1 MDAPIETHS
10 YHDSS
15 ALTRQVYQAM
25 ERAGIDAEAFMAQ
38 LGLSPEAIEQRD
50 RRTLHE
56 RIPYFWE
63 RLEEETGDSNIGLH
77 VGRFLPT
84 FGGEVLEYLFLSS
97 TTFGEGLDR
106 ALRFQALLSGA
117 GLGSLSRD
125 GHTAVLTIDS
135 ALPAV
140 NANRHLYECLSQGVI
155 KFFRCVTDDGF
166 RPQCLTFVAQAPDNT
181 QEAES
186 LIGCPLS
193 YGQPHNSIHFD
204 AAVLERPSPHAE
216 PRLVELHERVAEDRL
231 KELDATNFVIAAR
244 RAIAR
249 ELEYGTPSL
258 ARVAERLSVTQ
269 RELRSRLAAADTS
282 FNKELDRY
290 RERLAC
296 RLLYRTNQ
304 SIDEIVY
311 LTGFSEPS
319 TFYRAFRR
327 WRDETPIQYRQRMR
341 QRKPRTDQTV

>member
-1 MDAPIETHS
+1 MDAPINTPS
-10 YHDSS
+10 YHDSN
-15 ALTRQVYQAM
+15 ALTRQVYLAM
-25 ERAGIDAEAFMAQ
+25 ERAGIDAEAFMAE
-38 LGLSPEAIEQRD
+38 LGLSPEAIQQRD

-56 RIPYFWE
+56 RIPHFWE
-63 RLEEETGDSNIGLH
+63 RLEEETEDSNIGLH

-106 ALRFQALLSGA
+106 ALRYQALLSGA
-117 GLGSLSRD
+117 GLGSLSRED
-125 GHTAVLTIDS
+125 QTAILTIDS
-135 ALPAV
+135 ALEAV
-140 NANRHLYECLSQGVI
+140 NANRHLYECLSQGII
-155 KFFRCVTDDGF
+155 KFFRSVTDDTF
-166 RPQCLTFVAQAPDNT
+166 TAERVTFVASAPDDT
-181 QEAES
+181 SEAATM
-186 LIGCPLS
+186 IGCALTYDS
-193 YGQPHNSIHFD
+193 AHNSIQFD
-204 AAVLERPSPHAE
+204 AAVLDRPSPHAE

-231 KELDATNFVIAAR
+231 KELHATDFVIAAR

-258 ARVAERLSVTQ
+258 GRVAERLNVTQ

-282 FNKELDRY
+282 FNKEMDRY

-341 QRKPRTDQTV
+341 QRSAKPSSAV